1 MRVETRKFR
10 RKPTNNA
17 GVAKFDGKE
26 CPLLLR
32 DLSDGGA
39 RLKIIGAAQIPDRF
53 RLIVRME
60 KIDKPCVVVWR
71 RGSDCGVKFEA

>member
-1 MRVETRKFR
+1 MRLEARKYR

-17 GVAKFDGKE
+17 GIARFDGKE

-32 DLSDGGA
+32 DLSAAGA
-39 RLKIIGAAQIPDRF
+39 RIRIVGAAQIPDRF
-53 RLIVRME
+53 RLIVPME

-71 RGSDCGVKFEA
+71 RGSDCGVQFEA